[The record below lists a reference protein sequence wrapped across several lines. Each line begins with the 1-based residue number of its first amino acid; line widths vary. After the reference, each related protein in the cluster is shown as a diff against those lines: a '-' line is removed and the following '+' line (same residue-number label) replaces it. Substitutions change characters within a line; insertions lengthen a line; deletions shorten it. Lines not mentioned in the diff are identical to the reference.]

1 MYCHPTISPSYHP
14 TTRGFTLIEVI
25 VGMTVFSIGL
35 TAIFALLSTTMTS
48 ASYARHETVVAGLL
62 REQMELVKN
71 IRDTNLK
78 NYIAWDTVFV
88 ENNATSSWT
97 G

>member
-1 MYCHPTISPSYHP
+1 MRFTSFSHSRS
-14 TTRGFTLIEVI
+14 GFTLVEAI
-25 VGMTVFSIGL
+25 VGMTVFAIGL
-35 TAIFALLSTTMTS
+35 TALFALLSTTVTS

-71 IRDTNLK
+71 LRDTNLK
-78 NYIAWDTVFV
+78 NYIAWDTVFI
-88 ENNATSSWT
+88 ENIATSSWT

>member
-1 MYCHPTISPSYHP
+1 MRFVIHPHSRS
-14 TTRGFTLIEVI
+14 GFTLIEVI

-78 NYIAWDTVFV
+78 NYVEWDKVLA
-88 ENNATSSWT
+88 EGSATSSWIE
-97 G
+97 

>member
-1 MYCHPTISPSYHP
+1 MRFTSFSHSHT
-14 TTRGFTLIEVI
+14 GFTLVEVV

-48 ASYARHETVVAGLL
+48 ASYARHETVIAGLL

-71 IRDTNLK
+71 LRDTNLK
-78 NYIAWDTVFV
+78 NYIAWDKILA
-88 ENNATSSWT
+88 EGSANSSWT
-97 G
+97 A